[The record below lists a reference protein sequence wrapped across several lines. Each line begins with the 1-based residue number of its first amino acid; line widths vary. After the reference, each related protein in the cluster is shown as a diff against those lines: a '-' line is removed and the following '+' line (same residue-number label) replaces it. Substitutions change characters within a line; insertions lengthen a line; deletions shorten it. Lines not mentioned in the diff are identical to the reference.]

1 MIKHL
6 KQMLLERPDAICN
19 ILEQFDFHNIVIL
32 GSGHEIRFGRSSE
45 SKKNAISI
53 RIRDNDWLTV
63 KDFSKAV
70 SLDIFSYIAQEKNVE
85 LKDVFAAVKKELGID
100 NYYDLD
106 RETKRTVFG
115 GFFNKIGKNRKYEQ
129 TVISE
134 EILDEYEKVPAQR
147 FIRDGISIKTQ
158 KKFGIGYDKESQR
171 ITIPLRNQF
180 GELLGIKGRANW
192 EVDDEEPKYLFLHKC
207 MMSQILYG
215 YYENYSHMYGGDVI
229 VCEAEKAV
237 LQADSM
243 GYHNVVGI
251 GGSSISTAQAKLIV
265 GMMPKRIIL
274 CMDEG
279 VNMEVIQKNLD
290 TLHTFARMFDIKIG
304 WWNSDYDI
312 DIPEKASPT
321 DLGKT
326 KFEEILREQIVW
338 EN

>member
-6 KQMLLERPDAICN
+6 KQMLLERPEAICN
-19 ILEQFDFHNIVIL
+19 ILEQFDFHNIIM
-32 GSGHEIRFGRSSE
+32 GSHEIRAGRSSE

-70 SLDIFSYIAQEKNVE
+70 SLDLFSYISQEKGVE

-115 GFFNKIGKNRKYEQ
+115 GFFNRIGKNRKYEQ
-129 TVISE
+129 KVISE
-134 EILDEYEKVPAQR
+134 EILDEYEKVPVQR
-147 FIRDGISIKTQ
+147 FLRDGISIKTQ

-171 ITIPLRNQF
+171 ITIPLRDQF
-180 GELLGIKGRANW
+180 GELVGVKGRLNY
-192 EVDDEEPKYLFLHKC
+192 EDDEQPKYLFLHKC
-207 MMSQILYG
+207 MMSQLLYG
-215 YYENYSHMYGGDVI
+215 YYENYSYMYGGDVI
-229 VCEAEKAV
+229 ICESEKSPM
-237 LQADSM
+237 QADSM
-243 GYHNVVGI
+243 GHHNVVGI
-251 GGSSISTAQAKLIV
+251 GGSSISAFQAKLII

-279 VNMEVIQKNLD
+279 VNMEVIRKNLD
-290 TLHTFARMFDIKIG
+290 TLYTFSKMFDIEIG

-312 DIPEKASPT
+312 DIPEKASAT
-321 DLGKT
+321 DLGKA
-326 KFEEILREQIVW
+326 KFEEILNEQIVW